1 MLPVLFHTHY
11 YCFFAGRSGNP
22 QYYRPKTVYGS
33 TKYGPD
39 NCSGGGL
46 AEVRLGEEERRQLEE
61 LYSLGL
67 AKGTWSSY
75 RTAERMLL
83 RCCEEKGLEP
93 ALPASEELILSF
105 IHWMAFQR
113 GAKASTIDTYLS
125 GVRQLH
131 VERGM
136 ADTVIRTERVN
147 LVLRGLRNR
156 NNTEKRRNMEEGRLP
171 ITADILEL
179 LKERLQSCEMR
190 GRDQRMTWTVCTLLF
205 HGAFRVHELLCK
217 QTSSFD
223 PDFTLLSQDIEVHG
237 VGDKRTLQV
246 KIKAPKEDKKG
257 KAGIVDVYQT
267 GSPVCPVQAFVKWD
281 QYRIKE
287 EDQPLFRFS
296 TGEPLTGKRL
306 NEIIRER
313 LKGQRGV
320 DEKLFSSHSFRAG
333 AASEMAA
340 KGYGDEDIQS
350 VGRWS
355 SKAFLEYIK
364 LPRTRRAEVA
374 KVWGRNK

>member
-1 MLPVLFHTHY
+1 
-11 YCFFAGRSGNP
+11 
-22 QYYRPKTVYGS
+22 
-33 TKYGPD
+33 
-39 NCSGGGL
+39 
-46 AEVRLGEEERRQLEE
+46 
-61 LYSLGL
+61 
-67 AKGTWSSY
+67 
-75 RTAERMLL
+75 
-83 RCCEEKGLEP
+83 
-93 ALPASEELILSF
+93 
-105 IHWMAFQR
+105 
-113 GAKASTIDTYLS
+113 
-125 GVRQLH
+125 
-131 VERGM
+131 
-136 ADTVIRTERVN
+136 
-147 LVLRGLRNR
+147 
-156 NNTEKRRNMEEGRLP
+156 
-171 ITADILEL
+171 
-179 LKERLQSCEMR
+179 
-190 GRDQRMTWTVCTLLF
+190 MTWTCCTLLV

-257 KAGIVDVYQT
+257 KAVIVDVYQT